1 MTTSTNARNSGDGTR
16 PTTAGGV
23 DNIGA
28 GSKLT
33 DADDPKAET
42 SGPPPAERMQKKR
55 SDRASSKAD
64 DSAAFGLTDS
74 AAPVTNKEPG

>member
-1 MTTSTNARNSGDGTR
+1 MTNPANARNSGDGTR

-33 DADDPKAET
+33 DADDPQAET
-42 SGPPPAERMQKKR
+42 SGPAPAEKMQQKR

-64 DSAAFGLTDS
+64 DSAPLGLTDS
-74 AAPVTNKEPG
+74 TAPVTNKEPG